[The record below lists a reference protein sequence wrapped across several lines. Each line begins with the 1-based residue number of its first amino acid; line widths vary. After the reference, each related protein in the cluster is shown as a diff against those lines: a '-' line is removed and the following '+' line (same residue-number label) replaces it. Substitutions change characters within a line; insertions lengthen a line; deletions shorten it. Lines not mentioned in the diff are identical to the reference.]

1 MIALLRKDARLSLD
15 ALRPWSLCC
24 LIALLA
30 VGALVVLPADLRAQL
45 LGPSQGLT
53 PPGDDSAEAA
63 LIARSALRFIADA
76 IAWTAIPLALFLG
89 AAVGLGDRLHGARLL
104 AEVLPQ
110 RRSARITSVLLVTLV
125 AALLPPAVML
135 AIAILARRPTLGT
148 EIPALVPLA
157 SLASAGLALGLS
169 LCAAGSGSPFRSRA
183 TLHRWHCV
191 LIGALI
197 LGIGFLLG
205 GVAGRSLLPMMDPPL
220 HGALVAADE
229 YAALQ
234 RTVGTGL
241 GDRIRSAA
249 FFGGGVAGTI
259 AIGVAGWCA
268 AAVVLGGFARR
279 SALVAMSAV
288 ACGAVAL
295 PVIAGTIGGAAV
307 AVRSDAI
314 WRLQGFAYER
324 IPAIDR
330 EELAAMLAAD
340 RERFL
345 RRMSGVLR
353 YEDRPTLFGP
363 LLGYPDVTLRVALE
377 TIDDEPGRY
386 GADDPLRMKLAELQ
400 SIETPLLA
408 AWTLA
413 TTPPSDPSHLRLAL
427 LAAERFPAD
436 SVGYITLLSRLRW
449 AGFASPPPSQITSFY
464 DRAIAWVL
472 PILESLATDPP
483 GALPPEIEAEF
494 TLPGGQRLPLPKVDA
509 ATRAE
514 INRLLPVFRERAK
527 RVEEVEVPPSDTPTE
542 SAPRLH
548 DEGGER

>member
-1 MIALLRKDARLSLD
+1 VIALLRKDARLSLD

-24 LIALLA
+24 LVALLA
-30 VGALVVLPADLRAQL
+30 VGALFLLPADLRMQL
-45 LGPSQGLT
+45 FGQSPES
-53 PPGDDSAEAA
+53 PHSDDSAEAA
-63 LIARSALRFIADA
+63 LLARSALRFIADA

-110 RRSARITSVLLVTLV
+110 RRSARIASVLIVTLV

-183 TLHRWHCV
+183 KLHRWHCV

-205 GVAGRSLLPMMDPPL
+205 GVAGRGFLPGTDPSL
-220 HGALVAADE
+220 HQAIVQVDE
-229 YAALQ
+229 SAALQ
-234 RTVGTGL
+234 ETYGTGT

-268 AAVVLGGFARR
+268 AAVVLGGFGRR
-279 SALVAMSAV
+279 SALVAMGAA
-288 ACGAVAL
+288 ACGAIAL
-295 PVIAGTIGGAAV
+295 PLVAGAVGGAVV
-307 AVRSDAI
+307 AQRSNAA

-324 IPAIDR
+324 IGAIDR
-330 EELAAMLAAD
+330 HELAAMLASN

-345 RRMSGVLR
+345 SSMSPVVR
-353 YEDRPTLFGP
+353 YENGPKLFGP
-363 LLGYPDVTLRVALE
+363 LLAYPEETLRVALE

-408 AWTLA
+408 AWTLLW
-413 TTPPSDPSHLRLAL
+413 TRQSDPSHLRLAL
-427 LAAERFPAD
+427 LAAERFAD
-436 SVGYITLLSRLRW
+436 EPVGHMQLLSRLRR
-449 AGFASPPPSQITSFY
+449 AVFVMHPFEEVTVRQ
-464 DRAIAWVL
+464 DRVIAFVL
-472 PILESLATDPP
+472 PALESLATDPP
-483 GALPPEIEAEF
+483 GTLPPEIEAEF
-494 TLPGGQRLPLPKVDA
+494 TMPSGQRFPLPRVDA

-527 RVEEVEVPPSDTPTE
+527 RVDQVEMPANDTPPD